1 MLSNLKMTDTLNS
14 EEWVYLIKMDEYT
27 EVLVS
32 INPKCQEILAN
43 IFFTNFTCNGVIL
56 EENEYKNLK
65 LLKSVNDK
73 LKAYIVDFDEDK
85 VKELLKTE
93 KKSLL
98 DNGLTEED
106 LGSWDIEFTKIE
118 NQDWSKK
125 WKEHWKPEK
134 IGENIVVSP
143 SWEDYKKKD
152 NEILITLDPGSAFGT
167 GTHATTQ
174 LCILALGK
182 YLKKDDVVADIGTGS
197 GILSIIAVKMGAK
210 NVFACD
216 NDELVI
222 DVAKENAKING
233 VQDKI
238 EIQHLTADKITEKF
252 NFVTANILHN
262 VLAEIM
268 GDLKNLLTDDG
279 ILALSGILDEK
290 KQVVLDSIKKQDLK
304 IKDIITQGDWVSYV
318 VEK

>member
-1 MLSNLKMTDTLNS
+1 
-14 EEWVYLIKMDEYT
+14 MDEYT

-73 LKAYIVDFDEDK
+73 LKAYIVDFDEKK
-85 VKELLKTE
+85 VKALLKNE
-93 KKSLL
+93 KQSLL
-98 DNGLTEED
+98 DNGLTEDD
-106 LGSWDIEFTKIE
+106 LGSWDIEFKKIE

-134 IGENIVVSP
+134 IGKNIVVSP
-143 SWEDYKKKD
+143 SWENYHKKD

-174 LCILALGK
+174 LCVLAMEK

-222 DVAKENAKING
+222 DVAKENTKING
-233 VQDKI
+233 VEDKI

-290 KQVVLDSIKKQDLK
+290 KQVVLESIKKQDLK